1 MKQLFLFTIVCL
13 LAGYSSFAQDIIT
26 KKDGSV
32 IKARISEVSPTNVK
46 YTNYLDIDGP
56 VFTISYTEI
65 QKITYAN
72 GEQIVFK
79 ADGQNYPA
87 SGMKY
92 KDYKDYYDTRN
103 YVRMQGDPYSPFWI
117 GVSDFLIPG
126 LGNAIAGQW
135 DRAAGFFFANMGL
148 GLLGLTQIE
157 TIRDAYGDIREYRIS
172 PLYWLILTTR
182 LGINIWGICDAV
194 EVAKTKNMYNQ
205 ALRAQSASLDLK
217 VEPYFASTASSPNGS
232 QPIAGLSLKV
242 TF

>member
-1 MKQLFLFTIVCL
+1 MNKFIIAFVLILGSCL
-13 LAGYSSFAQDIIT
+13 TASAQSIIT
-26 KKDGSV
+26 RKDGTDIQAKILEVTSSE
-32 IKARISEVSPTNVK
+32 IKYQK
-46 YTNYLDIDGP
+46 YSNPDGP
-56 VFTISYTEI
+56 VFVMSKSDIRSVRYE
-65 QKITYAN
+65 N
-72 GEQIVFK
+72 GAREVFS
-79 ADGQNYPA
+79 A
-87 SGMKY
+87 SGMRY

-117 GVSDFLIPG
+117 GVSDFIIPG
-126 LGNAIAGQW
+126 LGNAIAGEW

-157 TIRDAYGDIREYRIS
+157 TVRDAYGNFREYRIS

-205 ALRAQSASLDLK
+205 DLRAQRASLDLK